1 MEMHMNTPTKFLFVI
16 DTFQTL
22 KLRTET
28 SLVLSQDLIKQ
39 GQDVCGLQQ
48 EDLAQT
54 RQGTL

>member
-1 MEMHMNTPTKFLFVI
+1 MNTPTKFLFVI

-28 SLVLSQDLIKQ
+28 SLVLSQDLTKQ

-48 EDLAQT
+48 EDLA
-54 RQGTL
+54 